1 MAPFSRDIDNFW
13 YKLSRIVL
21 TEPSPDMYVRRLRW
35 SKEILNDLHNAGL
48 DISNITDKQ
57 LLKLCNSILIN
68 ELNGLEYLSLF
79 FTEVCSIL
87 KINLDTFPTL
97 HEHHESF
104 FNSSKSRI
112 ERLKKEVD
120 KCILVCANCHIEI
133 HEELKNK

>member
-79 FTEVCSIL
+79 FTEVC
-87 KINLDTFPTL
+87 
-97 HEHHESF
+97 
-104 FNSSKSRI
+104 
-112 ERLKKEVD
+112 
-120 KCILVCANCHIEI
+120 
-133 HEELKNK
+133 